1 MVIYMVTVST
11 GEIEYAGTDSYVYCT
26 LIGERGE
33 SQRINLDK
41 YLQRDFY
48 QGDVKQY
55 DVSSDQDLGNIRF
68 VKLEV
73 TKFLVEDY
81 WLCLSVLV
89 ETPLGE
95 TLRFPCYKWLSTC
108 TILLREGTAKRL
120 CDDKLAVFLTHRR
133 AELEEK
139 LKVIRW
145 KVFAPNFP
153 RCIDADTEEELPMDL
168 RFSNEKSKDFSSSRI
183 LVFIDLFVKKFT
195 CMFQDS
201 WTSTED
207 FNQIFQGVESQVAV
221 FAKDHWKE
229 DWFFGYQ
236 FLNGCN
242 PVLVRK
248 CEKIPKN
255 FPVTDTMVQAS
266 LGKSKLQQEIK
277 NGNIFIA
284 DYKMLDGIVA
294 NVIKG
299 VQQYLAAPIC
309 LLYLDKQNRL
319 MPIAIQVLLGQVC
332 ARLEQRKP
340 LVMQDLIIS
349 EKKREAVKAFHL
361 ALIRTL
367 ACDIYVFVIS
377 FELLIPHTRFTLEIN
392 TRGRNQLMPENGAMN
407 RALGIGVQGHI
418 SLSQEEFLAITYRS
432 LCLQESLEDRG
443 LGDLKGY
450 YYKEDGLQIWSAIHK
465 FVIKVVS
472 FYYERDQEV
481 MDDPELQAWIT
492 DLTEVG
498 FQDLK
503 NSGMPTSFRTR
514 AELCKFLTMVIFTC
528 SAQHAA
534 MNNGQYDWNSW
545 VPNAPCS
552 MRKPP
557 PTSKGTMTMKD
568 IIESLPGITQSCVQM
583 AITWHLSRTQPQ
595 VRRLGDYHEEHF
607 TEAAVKAIIQ
617 EFREEL
623 AGIDRSIQVRNEG
636 LDQKYE
642 YLRPVNIENSI
653 TI

>member
-1 MVIYMVTVST
+1 MVIYKVTVRT
-11 GEIEYAGTDSYVYCT
+11 GEIEYAGTNSYVYCM

-33 SQRINLDK
+33 SQRISLDK
-41 YLQRDFY
+41 YLQRDLHR
-48 QGDVKQY
+48 GDVEQY
-55 DVSSDQDLGNIRF
+55 DIPSDQDIGNIWF

-73 TKFLVEDY
+73 TKYIVEDY
-81 WLCLSVLV
+81 WFCLSVLV
-89 ETPLGE
+89 ETPSGE
-95 TLRFPCYKWLSTC
+95 TLHFPCYKWLNNC

-120 CDDKLAVFLTHRR
+120 CDDKLPVFLTHRQ

-145 KVFAPNFP
+145 KAFSPNFP

-168 RFSNEKSKDFSSSRI
+168 KFSNEKSKDFTSSGI
-183 LVFIDLFVKKFT
+183 LVFIDLFLKKFT

-207 FNQIFQGVESQVAV
+207 FNQIFQDVESKASV
-221 FAKDHWKE
+221 FVKDHWKE

-248 CEKIPKN
+248 CEMIPKN
-255 FPVTDTMVQAS
+255 FPVTDAMVQAS
-266 LGKSKLQQEIK
+266 LGKSKLKQEIK

-319 MPIAIQVLLGQVC
+319 MPIAIQLKQTPGGENPIFLPSDPELDWLLAKMWVRSSEFQVYQMVSHLLKTHLLAEVFC
-332 ARLEQRKP
+332 IATIRKLP
-340 LVMQDLIIS
+340 SV
-349 EKKREAVKAFHL
+349 HP
-361 ALIRTL
+361 
-367 ACDIYVFVIS
+367 IYK
-377 FELLIPHTRFTLEIN
+377 
-392 TRGRNQLMPENGAMN
+392 
-407 RALGIGVQGHI
+407 ALGVGVQGHI
-418 SLSQEEFLAITYRS
+418 SLSQSEFLAITYRS
-432 LCLQESLEDRG
+432 LCLPESLEDRG

-465 FVIKVVS
+465 YVINVVS
-472 FYYERDQEV
+472 FYYGSDQEV
-481 MDDPELQAWIT
+481 MDDPELQAWIK

-503 NSGMPTSFRTR
+503 NSGMPTSFSTR

-534 MNNGQYDWNSW
+534 MNNGQYDWNAW
-545 VPNAPCS
+545 VPNSPCS

-557 PTSKGTMTMKD
+557 PTSKGTVTMKD
-568 IIESLPGITQSCVQM
+568 IMESLPGISQSCVQM

-595 VRRLGDYHEEHF
+595 VRMLGDYHEEHF
-607 TEAAVKAIIQ
+607 TEAAVQATIQ

-623 AGIDRSIQVRNEG
+623 AGIGRSIQVRNEG

-642 YLRPVNIENSI
+642 YLSPVNIENSI